1 MVSQSRMHHALTAAI
16 VAMGIA
22 SGCSTARSVS
32 TMPVVSLLPLGGNV
46 RAETTRQWNDWADA
60 HLRDGDIV
68 FMRGDCYLL
77 MHTVNFSELSTDLT
91 DSRFSHIGLV
101 AIENGQAHVY
111 DLRNEG
117 CLRTRFGNLLAHRQ
131 LHQVAVKR
139 HRDASPEALART
151 AVFCRT
157 VFEKRAKYDDQL
169 KLDNDRLYCTELVEE
184 AYRSAGYRLSEPV
197 AIQDLP
203 NYGRHLKAIQFVR
216 AVTSIE
222 PDQRVLL
229 PGNEQFGVWAN
240 PDLELILDLPDTKVR
255 PASL

>member
-1 MVSQSRMHHALTAAI
+1 MLSRFDISLVTAILATVI
-16 VAMGIA
+16 
-22 SGCSTARSVS
+22 STGCSMTRPVSV
-32 TMPVVSLLPLGGNV
+32 TPMAALLPTGNNA
-46 RAETTRQWNDWADA
+46 RAETTHQWNEWADA

-91 DSRFSHIGLV
+91 ASRFSHIGLV

-139 HRDASPEALART
+139 YRDASPEALART

-216 AVTSIE
+216 AMTSIE
-222 PDQRVLL
+222 PDQPVLL
-229 PGNEQFGVWAN
+229 PGNEQFGVWSN
-240 PDLELILDLPDTKVR
+240 SELELILDLPDTKVR
-255 PASL
+255 PTSL